1 MPDEFLTIQE
11 VSEYLKVSTQTV
23 YNGSTAASSLR
34 FGLVRGGGASA
45 SPTWTRSSRPGSQ
58 RAASPEQL
66 EPEPAV
72 DEGSIT
78 AWATF
83 GAAMAEATA
92 VLEGTDQAELVRA
105 LDALSEAART
115 LADRLR

>member
-1 MPDEFLTIQE
+1 LDAFLE
-11 VSEYLKVSTQTV
+11 
-23 YNGSTAASSLR
+23 A
-34 FGLVRGGGASA
+34 
-45 SPTWTRSSRPGSQ
+45 GSQ
-58 RAASPEQL
+58 PAASPEQV

-105 LDALSEAART
+105 LESPSEATRT
-115 LADRLR
+115 LAEQLGAAD

>member
-1 MPDEFLTIQE
+1 MPDEFLTVQE
-11 VSEYLKVSTQTV
+11 VSDHLKVNPQTV
-23 YNGSTAASSLR
+23 YIWLDRGEIPS
-34 FGLVRGGGASA
+34 VRVGKRRRRIHQSA
-45 SPTWTRSSRPGSQ
+45 LDAFLEAGSQ
-58 RAASPEQL
+58 PPVGS
-66 EPEPAV
+66 EPAEEV
-72 DEGSIT
+72 DEGSVT

-83 GAAMAEATA
+83 GAAMAETTA